1 MHFRILATFT
11 CLSAAMFAGVN
22 IAAERPARQAK
33 AQSASARSVPR
44 TSDGHT
50 DLEGVWANNTVTPF
64 ERPKELVGK
73 ESLTDEELSVLKQRA
88 ARLFDG
94 GGDTAI
100 GDELF
105 LALLANPEQHKRRGT
120 GDYNQFWTDT
130 DLVFEKRTAQVF
142 EPRDGRLPPLT
153 PQAQL
158 RQAAAAEE
166 RRLHPADGPE
176 NRTPLERCITHGA
189 ARIGFLHARNNS
201 YYQIVQTRDFVVI
214 HAEMIHEARVIP
226 MDGRPHISPEI
237 RSWLGDSRGH
247 WEGETLVIDTTNF
260 SPKSNFSWASSSPAS
275 LTMGSHEHLHLIER
289 LTRTDLDTL
298 QYEVTAD
305 DPTTWTQPW
314 KAMVPWKRST
324 DRIYEYACHEG
335 NRSMEGILSGA
346 RADEKA
352 AAEAS
357 KK

>member
-1 MHFRILATFT
+1 MHFRVLATFT

-44 TSDGHT
+44 TSDGHP

-94 GGDTAI
+94 GGDTAV
-100 GDELF
+100 GDALF
-105 LALLANPEQHKRRGT
+105 LALLANPEQHKRGGT

-166 RRLHPADGPE
+166 RRLRPADGPE
-176 NRTPLERCITHGA
+176 NRTTLERCITHGA
-189 ARIGFLHARNNS
+189 ARIGWLHARNNS

-214 HAEMIHEARVIP
+214 YAEMIHEARVIP
-226 MDGRPHISPEI
+226 MDGRPHISLEN

-324 DRIYEYACHEG
+324 DRIYEYACHEA

-352 AAEAS
+352 AAKAS